1 MLGTATTVATHAA
14 LSAPKTMDRPRA
26 VETREDAAGPPAPAG
41 QHFGLCARP
50 RRAYLNGVPES
61 PAKLCPICRKPAA
74 DRFRPFCSARC
85 KDVDLNRWFKGAYAI
100 PAVESEDDSEGTE
113 PVDRERNTD

>member
-1 MLGTATTVATHAA
+1 M
-14 LSAPKTMDRPRA
+14 
-26 VETREDAAGPPAPAG
+26 
-41 QHFGLCARP
+41 RP

-61 PAKLCPICRKPAA
+61 SAKLCPICRKPAA

-100 PAVESEDDSEGTE
+100 PAVESEDDSEGQE
-113 PVDRERNTD
+113 APPRERSKD

>member
-1 MLGTATTVATHAA
+1 MSDAPLSKPCAICGKPMVA
-14 LSAPKTMDRPRA
+14 
-26 VETREDAAGPPAPAG
+26 
-41 QHFGLCARP
+41 
-50 RRAYLNGVPES
+50 
-61 PAKLCPICRKPAA
+61 
-74 DRFRPFCSARC
+74 RFRPFCSGRC